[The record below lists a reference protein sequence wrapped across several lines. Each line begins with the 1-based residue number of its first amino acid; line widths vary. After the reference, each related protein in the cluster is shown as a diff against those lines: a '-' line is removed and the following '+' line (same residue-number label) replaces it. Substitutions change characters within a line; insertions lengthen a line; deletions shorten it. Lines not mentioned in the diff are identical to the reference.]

1 MSKDA
6 RASKKELDQNL
17 IDKAIGKLHRLRSA
31 VTEGSISLVDGRVED
46 TWNLLRSDELVCN
59 VLSIDIDYA
68 DVIFTEPNPKND

>member
-17 IDKAIGKLHRLRSA
+17 IDKAIGKLHQLRSA

-59 VLSIDIDYA
+59 VLSIDIDYE
-68 DVIFTEPNPKND
+68 DIVFKDPNPKNE

>member
-17 IDKAIGKLHRLRSA
+17 IDKAIGKLHLLRSA

-46 TWNLLRSDELVCN
+46 TWNLLQSDELVRN
-59 VLSIDIDYA
+59 VLSIDIDYV
-68 DVIFTEPNPKND
+68 DNVFTEQNPKND

>member
-6 RASKKELDQNL
+6 RANKKELDQNL
-17 IDKAIGKLHRLRSA
+17 IDKAIGNLHRLGSA

-59 VLSIDIDYA
+59 VLSIGIDYV
-68 DVIFTEPNPKND
+68 DNVFTEQNPKND

>member
-17 IDKAIGKLHRLRSA
+17 IDKAIGKLHRLRAA

-59 VLSIDIDYA
+59 VLSIGIDYV
-68 DVIFTEPNPKND
+68 DKVFTEQNPKND